1 MKNFFSTSTIVICL
15 ILIPLSTPVLGGMKS
30 VKVSDA
36 VEKEL
41 HYLLSFVGSDMPGA
55 QRFDVKRIENVL
67 AFLSATKDEKVMYH
81 GGRYK
86 GCPSAYH
93 EFEIDR
99 DLMHV
104 MRMTYSPDIPAIV
117 TSPSSLRMSHWI
129 EFEGEQG
136 RSPNLPESFKNL
148 KSTLI
153 LSGVEHL
160 VNSPDT
166 FSGAYYEYDLI
177 RTLILLK
184 IKGRNMLISLTKQKD
199 VSDVG
204 KMGFVLG
211 PDENWDYIYSGEPGV
226 SRTGLNWVRSY
237 MYDSYSIAF
246 YEETEP
252 GQAPVRFSVFKWI
265 KAGYKRINFV
275 KGSNIY
281 KGIHR
286 FADEF
291 KAVLESEDLPDQT
304 VLAESFREIEALPYE
319 QLRGIVKAHLV
330 ALEQRCLS
338 ENLISKRKAEQ
349 IFTNQQYL
357 KILTRE
363 EMEAIVKLEYVKQM
377 MGKNQNKNLTYL
389 PAASNLIEQ

>member
-1 MKNFFSTSTIVICL
+1 MKNSFSALLIVTCL
-15 ILIPLSTPVLGGMKS
+15 LLMSLSTTVWGGAKS
-30 VKVSDA
+30 VKVSDK
-36 VEKEL
+36 VEEEL
-41 HYLLSFVGSDMPGA
+41 HYLLSFVGSDIPEA
-55 QRFDVKRIENVL
+55 QRFDIERIENVL
-67 AFLSATKDEKVMYH
+67 AFLSAPKDENVIYH
-81 GGRYK
+81 GGRYN

-117 TSPSSLRMSHWI
+117 TSPSSIRMSRWI
-129 EFEGEQG
+129 EFDGKQGE
-136 RSPNLPESFKNL
+136 SPNLPESFRDL
-148 KSTLI
+148 ESTLI
-153 LSGVEHL
+153 FSGVEHL

-166 FSGAYYEYDLI
+166 FSGAYYEYDLE
-177 RTLILLK
+177 RTLILSK
-184 IKGRNMLISLTKQKD
+184 INDRNVLISLTKQKD

-237 MYDSYSIAF
+237 MYDSYSAAF
-246 YEETEP
+246 YMETEP

-275 KGSNIY
+275 RSYNIY
-281 KGIHR
+281 NGILR

-291 KAVLESEDLPDQT
+291 KTVLESDDLPDQT
-304 VLAESFREIEALPYE
+304 VLAESIREIETLPYE
-319 QLRGIVKAHLV
+319 QLREIVKVHLES
-330 ALEQRCLS
+330 LEQRCLK
-338 ENLISKRKAEQ
+338 EKLISKKKAEL
-349 IFTNQQYL
+349 FFADQQYL

-363 EMEAIVKLEYVKQM
+363 EMEAIVILEYVKQL
-377 MGKNQNKNLTYL
+377 MGKNHNTKLTYL
-389 PAASNLIEQ
+389 PAASNLIE